1 MPLTLDGGMMSVN
14 TGALHAMM
22 IEKMIASDGFLSFD
36 DFMSMALYESKLG
49 YYEREHVFGAQGDYV
64 TGVDLGPWLALGF
77 ADLIVWGWEQLGCP
91 KDWVLLEQGG
101 GSGRLLTQVLRC
113 LREKGIEVPKI
124 VAVERSAWMRE
135 RQKVHYKEHGF
146 DVEQYEI
153 LTDLSFAD
161 PVLMMCNELPDA
173 FPVQCFTY
181 SNHSF
186 FERGVGF
193 ENDEWVWKTSAEPM
207 LQTPNIAESIQ
218 QALPD
223 DYQSE
228 FNPNLAEW
236 QQNIADVMSSG
247 FVFCVDY
254 GYSQQEY
261 YRPNREQGTLM
272 GHRAHQVIDDVLKE
286 PGSCDI
292 TAHIDFTDLALSGLR
307 YNLLPTAFMAQ
318 GAWLAQSPTVQA
330 AIVALAEQGSV
341 EAMQALAHAKRML
354 LPFGMG
360 ETFKILIQCKGVQKS
375 PDYLK
380 TFDRLSD
387 LRLDV

>member
-1 MPLTLDGGMMSVN
+1 MSVN

-22 IEKMIASDGFLSFD
+22 IEKMIASNGFLSFD
-36 DFMSMALYESKLG
+36 DFMSMALYEPKLG
-49 YYEREHVFGAQGDYV
+49 YYESEHVFGAQGDYV
-64 TGVDLGPWLALGF
+64 TGADLGPWLALGF
-77 ADLIVWGWEQLGCP
+77 ADLIAWGWEQLGRP

-113 LREKGIEVPKI
+113 LREQGIEVPKI
-124 VAVERSAWMRE
+124 AAVERSAWMRE
-135 RQKVHYKEHGF
+135 RQKAHYKEHGL

-153 LTDLSFAD
+153 LTDLSFDA

-181 SNHSF
+181 SKHRF
-186 FERGVGF
+186 FERGVGL
-193 ENDEWVWKTSAEPM
+193 ENDTWVWKTSSEPM
-207 LQTPNIAESIQ
+207 LHTPNIDESIQ
-218 QALPD
+218 QMWPD
-223 DYQSE
+223 GYQSE
-228 FNPNLAEW
+228 FNPHLAQW
-236 QQNIADVMSSG
+236 QQDVAAIMESG
-247 FVFCVDY
+247 FMFCVDY

-272 GHRAHQVIDDVLKE
+272 GHQAHQVIDDVLKE
-286 PGSCDI
+286 PSSCDM
-292 TAHIDFTDLALSGLR
+292 TAHIDFTDLALSGLAHG
-307 YNLLPTAFMAQ
+307 LLPAAFMSQ

-330 AIVALAEQGSV
+330 AIMALAEEGSA

-360 ETFKILIQCKGVQKS
+360 ETFKILIQCKGAQQS

-380 TFDRLSD
+380 AFNHLSD
-387 LRLDV
+387 LRLNV